1 MLYIPKSWLSHLNV
15 TLNPLCQCPTTFLPD
30 TSSSSPVL
38 HSGLVGLPS
47 ELFFESLCNG
57 HLWPELPKSFPHC
70 FPYLWSCPPSALQL
84 ERHLRDKFTCHC
96 LCLSLATHPTVIFQL
111 VITTDCTHCGPT
123 HPPFWS
129 APRVCPPPCPL
140 CLLQFPVNHYRHS
153 LAHTFFLSFF
163 CFI

>member
-1 MLYIPKSWLSHLNV
+1 MALPPQRDLEPSVPVPDDLSARHFLLVVCVAFRPGGSTLWIVLWIPMQWPPLAWAPQILSSL
-15 TLNPLCQCPTTFLPD
+15 LPLSL
-30 TSSSSPVL
+30 VL
-38 HSGLVGLPS
+38 S
-47 ELFFESLCNG
+47 
-57 HLWPELPKSFPHC
+57 
-70 FPYLWSCPPSALQL
+70 PSALQL

-111 VITTDCTHCGPT
+111 VIMTDCTHCGPT
-123 HPPFWS
+123 PPPFWS